1 MRTVTKGW
9 AGAAAAAVVLGTGLV
24 GAGPAVAGPAS
35 GDTDLLGPAV
45 GGQEVVVGVTL
56 RGVYPVVAYE
66 FVLENRC
73 WFKGRYSGHYDSAE
87 TYPLLGPWFD
97 AGGGAYSEESV
108 NLNDVPSGAVCKV
121 SILRGTSPVK
131 GSSTSY
137 SVG

>member
-1 MRTVTKGW
+1 MRTVTTGW
-9 AGAAAAAVVLGTGLV
+9 AISAATVALVGVGLV
-24 GAGPAVAGPAS
+24 GAGAASAGPAS
-35 GDTDLLGPAV
+35 GDTDLLGAAV
-45 GGQEVVVGVTL
+45 GGQEVDVGVTL

-73 WFKGRYSGHYDSAE
+73 WFKGRYSGESTTGGDVPAARAVVR
-87 TYPLLGPWFD
+87 
-97 AGGGAYSEESV
+97 AGGASYSEETV
-108 NLNDVPSGAVCKV
+108 NLNDVPSGSVCKV

>member
-1 MRTVTKGW
+1 MRTMTRVW
-9 AGAAAAAVVLGTGLV
+9 ATAAATAAVLGAGLV
-24 GAGPAVAGPAS
+24 GAGPSSAGPAS
-35 GDTDLLGPAV
+35 GDTDLLGAAV

-73 WFKGRYSGHYDSAE
+73 WFKGRYSGHYDSSQV
-87 TYPLLGPWFD
+87 YPLLGPWFD
-97 AGGGAYSEESV
+97 AGGASYSEETV
-108 NLNDVPSGAVCKV
+108 TLNDVPTGSVCRV

-137 SVG
+137 AVG

>member
-1 MRTVTKGW
+1 MRTATRGW
-9 AGAAAAAVVLGTGLV
+9 AAAAATATVAGVWLV
-24 GAGPAVAGPAS
+24 GALPAAAGPAS
-35 GDTDLLGPAV
+35 GDTDLLGAAV
-45 GGQEVVVGVTL
+45 GGQEVDVGVTL

-97 AGGGAYSEESV
+97 SGGASYSEETV

>member
-1 MRTVTKGW
+1 MRTVTTGW
-9 AGAAAAAVVLGTGLV
+9 AISAATAALVGVGLV
-24 GAGPAVAGPAS
+24 GAGPASAGPAS
-35 GDTDLLGPAV
+35 GDTDLLGAAV
-45 GGQEVVVGVTL
+45 GGQEVDVGVTL

-97 AGGGAYSEESV
+97 AGGASYSEETV
-108 NLNDVPSGAVCKV
+108 NLNDVPSGSVCKV

-131 GSSTSY
+131 GSTTSY